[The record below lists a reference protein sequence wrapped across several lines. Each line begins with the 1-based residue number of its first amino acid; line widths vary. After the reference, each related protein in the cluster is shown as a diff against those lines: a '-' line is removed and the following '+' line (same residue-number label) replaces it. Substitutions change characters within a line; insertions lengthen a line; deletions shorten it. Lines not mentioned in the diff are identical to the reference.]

1 MDAKKI
7 RLIIGLMTLALI
19 GSIMLQTYWIN
30 WSIRLNQEQFDKDI
44 NVALNR
50 VADKLQLNE
59 NAKIYEAISPLHPD
73 NGFMTAALK
82 NVQKAAKSVEKNLN
96 NTAPDTSNQ
105 AKFADNIILW
115 EFFKVSQ
122 MINSKPL
129 EERIKLDLL
138 AQLIKEELVDRNGIV
153 SNYQYGV
160 FSKAKNSFVVVND
173 HFVVVDPSIQGTQ
186 ANNLLNQSPYKVAL
200 FPQDVE
206 SPGFLNIYFPN
217 HASLVLGAVWKAL
230 LASILFTGLILLC
243 FAYTIHVIYRQ
254 KKVSE
259 MKNDFIN
266 NMTHEFKTPI
276 STISLAADAIGSPM
290 VLQNPE
296 KIKRFIDIIKQE
308 NRRMNGQVERVLQM
322 ALIDRNEFKI
332 NVEMV
337 DLHQLINDAISNFSL
352 QIESRQGHIVADLQ
366 ANEFVLDG
374 DPTHLANIIHNL
386 LDNANKYSPTTPEI
400 TIRTRDAGSGIELSI
415 SDKGIGISKEARKLI
430 FDKFY
435 RVHTGNVHDVKGFGL
450 GLSYVKAIVTA
461 HRGAIDVRSE
471 VGKGSTFIL
480 TIPLRWEGFER
491 SQMS

>member
-1 MDAKKI
+1 MDAKRI
-7 RLIIGLMTLALI
+7 RLIIGLMSLALL
-19 GSIMLQTYWIN
+19 GSILLQTYWIN
-30 WSIRLNQEQFDKDI
+30 WSIQLNQTQFNKDI
-44 NVALNR
+44 TNALNR
-50 VADKLQLNE
+50 VAEKLQRYE
-59 NAKIYEAISPLHPD
+59 NQKVYEAIAKMQPE
-73 NGFMTAALK
+73 NGFMSAAAAQRTNK
-82 NVQKAAKSVEKNLN
+82 NDSV
-96 NTAPDTSNQ
+96 PGFS
-105 AKFADNIILW
+105 DNVLSW
-115 EFFKVSQ
+115 EMFKVNQ
-122 MINSKPL
+122 MVNSKPL
-129 EERIKLDLL
+129 EERVKLDLL
-138 AQLIKEELVDRNGIV
+138 AQFIREEFVERNGIV

-160 FSKAKNSFVVVND
+160 FSKTKNSFVIVND
-173 HFVVVDPSIQGTQ
+173 HFVVVDPGLQGTQ
-186 ANNLLNQSPYKVAL
+186 ANVQLYNSQYKVAL

-206 SPGFLNIYFPN
+206 SPGYLNIHFPN
-217 HASLVLGAVWKAL
+217 HASLVLGTVWKSL
-230 LASILFTGLILLC
+230 LASVLFTGLILLC

-276 STISLAADAIGSPM
+276 ATISLAADAISSPM
-290 VLQNPE
+290 ILQNPD
-296 KIKRFIDIIKQE
+296 KIKRFTDIIKQE

-322 ALIDRNEFKI
+322 ALIDRNEFKLNI
-332 NVEMV
+332 EQV
-337 DLHQLINDAISNFSL
+337 DLHQLIRDAMANFSL

-366 ANEFVLDG
+366 AVETTLDG

-386 LDNANKYSPTTPEI
+386 LDNANKYSPQNPEV

-415 SDKGIGISKEARKLI
+415 SDQGIGISKEARKLI

-480 TIPLRWEGFER
+480 TIPHYWEGFDR
-491 SQMS
+491 RM